1 MMNNQG
7 GSGGGL
13 AVAALVCGILGLVG
27 GFIPV
32 VQWFTGILAILAII
46 FGVIARKSAPADK
59 RGMAT
64 AGMVMGI
71 IAVALTLLVIV
82 ACGAC
87 LAGLGA
93 L

>member
-1 MMNNQG
+1 MNG
-7 GSGGGL
+7 SSGGGL
-13 AVAALVCGILGLVG
+13 ATAALVCGILGLVG

-32 VQWFTGILAILAII
+32 VSWFTGILAILAII
-46 FGVIARKSAPADK
+46 FGVIARKNGPEDK

-71 IAVALTLLVIV
+71 IAVALTLLVIL

-87 LAGLGA
+87 IAGLGM
-93 L
+93 LS